1 MVTNSVVLI
10 VVAGFGFAT
19 LVLALVAYAT
29 RTHERHGKCETI
41 RDQAEEARACS
52 LQRRATAY
60 RSEAVTSRDQLNEQR
75 VHRLVG

>member
-10 VVAGFGFAT
+10 VVAAFAT

-29 RTHERHGKCETI
+29 LTHERRGKCETI
-41 RDQAEEARACS
+41 RDQAEEALACS
-52 LQRRATAY
+52 LQHRATAY

>member
-10 VVAGFGFAT
+10 VVAAFAT
-19 LVLALVAYAT
+19 LVLALVAYAA
-29 RTHERHGKCETI
+29 RTHERRGKCETI

>member
-10 VVAGFGFAT
+10 VVAAFAT

-29 RTHERHGKCETI
+29 RTHERRGKCKTI
-41 RDQAEEARACS
+41 RDQAEEAQACS

>member
-1 MVTNSVVLI
+1 MTTNSVVLI
-10 VVAGFGFAT
+10 VVAAFAT
-19 LVLALVAYAT
+19 LVLALAAYAT

-52 LQRRATAY
+52 LPRRATAY

>member
-10 VVAGFGFAT
+10 VVAAFAT
-19 LVLALVAYAT
+19 LVLALVVYAT
-29 RTHERHGKCETI
+29 RTHERHGKCETT